1 MFMPSLT
8 TCDPVTGQG
17 DHAAE
22 WTFGCQGVALVVDT
36 ATGEIDVRKAI
47 TVMDIGRVIN
57 PVLARGQ
64 IAGAVVQA
72 LGAAL
77 SEKLIFAGDGRLR
90 NPTLTDYKI
99 PTPQDIADGMLEIEF
114 LENPYEHGPSGAR
127 CMAEH
132 AIVGIP
138 TAAANALCDATG
150 VRLRSLPLTPE
161 KVVAALATARQQ
173 P

>member
-1 MFMPSLT
+1 MPSLT
-8 TCDPVTGQG
+8 NCDPVTGQG

-36 ATGEIDVRKAI
+36 ATGEIEIRKAI
-47 TVMDIGRVIN
+47 TVMDIGKVIN

-64 IAGAVVQA
+64 VAGAVVQA
-72 LGAAL
+72 LGATL
-77 SEKLIFAGDGRLR
+77 SEKLTFAADGKLR

-99 PTPQDIADGMLEIEF
+99 PTPQDIGDGVLEIDF
-114 LENPYEHGPSGAR
+114 LENPYAGGPSGAR

-138 TAAANALCDATG
+138 PAAANAFCDATG
-150 VRLRSLPLTPE
+150 VRIRSLPLSPE
-161 KVVAALATARQQ
+161 RVVAALAEARQK